1 MSQFPID
8 AEPASSRLR
17 RWHRA
22 PLIVT
27 LGLIVA
33 LLAVATL
40 VNIAPDNGRDDGV
53 TQPPPPCAEPGPR
66 DLVASGGAGSSFGFR
81 MPQCF
86 RPSDSAIA
94 LTETENGTAT
104 ARTVMIPVEAAA
116 AGESFNALVI
126 VSASRFDSD
135 MSSVDDDA
143 LEARLWRDVDYV
155 GIAAVSPIRRQV
167 DGARGWRFTLVKP
180 TSESLIWIFVK
191 RTARI
196 QVICRWT
203 DPTLRAR
210 VDAGCDQLID
220 TLTVG

>member
-8 AEPASSRLR
+8 AEPRASRLR

-22 PLIVT
+22 PLFAT

-33 LLAVATL
+33 LVAVGTL

-53 TQPPPPCAEPGPR
+53 AQPPPSCAEPGPR
-66 DLVASGGAGSSFGFR
+66 DVVASGSFSFR

-86 RPSDSAIA
+86 RPADGAVA
-94 LTETENGTAT
+94 LTETETETESGSAT
-104 ARTVMIPVEAAA
+104 GRTVMVPVEAVAV
-116 AGESFNALVI
+116 GDSFTALVI
-126 VSASRFDSD
+126 VSASTYGSD
-135 MSSVDDDA
+135 MSTVDDGA

-155 GIAAVSPIRRQV
+155 GIAAVSPIRREV

-196 QVICRWT
+196 QVTCRWT
-203 DPTLRAR
+203 DPTLRSR
-210 VDAGCDQLID
+210 IDAGCDQLID